1 MSLPSIEIL
10 EASHDFPCSYTF
22 KVIGVAGDNF
32 TGRIIACVRDELGI
46 NVDPPF
52 SIRNTKNGKHV
63 SISLEPECE
72 SPQKVIAIYSRLSG
86 MEGVVM
92 LL

>member
-1 MSLPSIEIL
+1 MSLPSVEVL
-10 EASHDFPCSYTF
+10 EASHDFPCPFVF

-46 NVDPPF
+46 DVDPPF
-52 SIRNTKNGKHV
+52 QIRNTKKGAHV
-63 SISLEPECE
+63 SISLEPECD
-72 SPQKVIAIYSRLSG
+72 SAQKVLAIYSRLMG